1 MTARKVTTNDFERD
15 VIHADVPTLVDF
27 YADWCGPCR
36 AMGSVVDELASST
49 GEAANVVKVN
59 IDDSPEL
66 AQQYGV
72 QSIPTFVVVRDGQ
85 PTAKLVGVQSKEAL
99 AEGSGW
105 MMPAIEC
112 DGKFAWATARVRWY
126 PSGSGRPL
134 MP

>member
-72 QSIPTFVVVRDGQ
+72 QSIPTFIVVRDGQ

-99 AEGSGW
+99 AEALAG
-105 MMPAIEC
+105 
-112 DGKFAWATARVRWY
+112 
-126 PSGSGRPL
+126 
-134 MP
+134 